1 VNTNGKGIAN
11 YYACLDK
18 ARREGPVVPSSIKGR
33 KVPKCD
39 REYLAQKLLH
49 AAKRNPDLARA
60 AVNMARVAVG
70 L

>member
-1 VNTNGKGIAN
+1 MNTNGKGIAN
-11 YYACLDK
+11 YYKCLQN
-18 ARREGPVVPSSIKGR
+18 ARQNTGVQPSSIKGR